1 MPLSLEVRRSKEVGW
16 RSSLCLLCGGVAG
29 TGWGAKLA
37 RLLTQADYGS
47 SPRTHLNSSSLCAF
61 LGHVDMWNGDSLAIG
76 EGAQQMPVHHGLSDS
91 CGLSAGAK
99 AAGHTQRTV
108 TRLPSLA
115 SSGLF

>member
-1 MPLSLEVRRSKEVGW
+1 MPLSLEVRQNKEVGR
-16 RSSLCLLCGGVAG
+16 RSSFCLLCGGVAG
-29 TGWGAKLA
+29 TGRGVKLA
-37 RLLTQADYGS
+37 RLLTQADSGS

-99 AAGHTQRTV
+99 AAGHTQ
-108 TRLPSLA
+108 
-115 SSGLF
+115 